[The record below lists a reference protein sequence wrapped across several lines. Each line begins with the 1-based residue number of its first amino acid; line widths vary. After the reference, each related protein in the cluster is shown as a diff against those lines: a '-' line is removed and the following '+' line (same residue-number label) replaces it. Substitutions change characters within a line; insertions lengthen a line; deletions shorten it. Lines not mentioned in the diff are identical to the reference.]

1 MPFFSYVLKRL
12 LQAIFVIVIVTLFVA
27 YAIRLTGDPAMV
39 MMGDSANVTDADL
52 ENIRQALGLNRP
64 FYEQYLSFMGGLLTG
79 DLGDSFFRGSVARL
93 VSSALPATLAL
104 ALSSLAVSLI
114 LSIPLG
120 IYAATHRGSFVDQLI
135 RIFSLIGLS
144 FPNFWLAIMMVLLF
158 SVTLQ
163 WLPASG
169 YSGLTS
175 LIMPAATMGII
186 LTATNLRIVRTTMLD
201 VLSSQFIM
209 VARAKGLPERT
220 VLYKH
225 GLRNSSIALVTYLGL
240 QFGGLMGGVV
250 VVEMVFNW
258 PGMGTLALEAIS
270 QRDYPVLQAVI
281 SILSIMIV
289 VVNLLV
295 DLTYVALDPRIRL
308 G

>member
-12 LQAIFVIVIVTLFVA
+12 LQAVFVIVIVTLFVA

-120 IYAATHRGSFVDQLI
+120 IYAATHRGSFADQLI